1 MSITYAEVNNEKRW
15 GRPPG
20 FSGLP
25 SALLPTSR
33 LDHGTQDPELAAIE
47 YCRSSRPFTR
57 VSPRSHAWPGS
68 PASRGCHGFA
78 LARGR
83 STRVRKPASF
93 RDFTSPIP
101 GISRF
106 QGGGPRANLT
116 LTRLEW
122 NRWCV
127 LFLQTRSADRR
138 AASDAHPDRGGS
150 LERCGRSAQRG
161 LGCVGGW
168 RAWPPVST
176 SARLRDARRW
186 LEDFPRFDMGLRL
199 IVRAGLRS

>member
-15 GRPPG
+15 GRPLKP
-20 FSGLP
+20 SGLP

-101 GISRF
+101 GITRF
-106 QGGGPRANLT
+106 QGGGPRAN
-116 LTRLEW
+116 
-122 NRWCV
+122 
-127 LFLQTRSADRR
+127 
-138 AASDAHPDRGGS
+138 GGS
-150 LERCGRSAQRG
+150 LERCGRSARRG
-161 LGCVGGW
+161 LGCVGRW

>member
-1 MSITYAEVNNEKRW
+1 MRRGGGGHWVSVASPLLYSPPPDWIM
-15 GRPPG
+15 GRKILSWRPSSTVVARDHLRVCRLG
-20 FSGLP
+20 RMCGLGP
-25 SALLPTSR
+25 L
-33 LDHGTQDPELAAIE
+33 
-47 YCRSSRPFTR
+47 RP
-57 VSPRSHAWPGS
+57 
-68 PASRGCHGFA
+68 RGCHGFA

-127 LFLQTRSADRR
+127 LFLETRSADRR

-150 LERCGRSAQRG
+150 LERCGRSARRG

-168 RAWPPVST
+168 RAWPPVRT

-186 LEDFPRFDMGLRL
+186 LEDFPRFDMGLHL